1 MSVQSGYPVYS
12 LVVSYLQNRP
22 HNSHTSKQSYA
33 QANRLKCKYVKNT
46 SPAPAAESL
55 LWSWT
60 GHVFKQPLPKSLW
73 EQCNPFSHP
82 LCHPVFSGLTVSRKV
97 QTEKTGEVYLCN
109 SERQILSRYK
119 TPSLSLSLSYICQ
132 EHPSWVIPSTDV
144 MVPSANSPISSSSFL
159 PPSCHSQPRA
169 SHQTWEERVVIDKK
183 KWRIEGRNGS
193 SRLG

>member
-1 MSVQSGYPVYS
+1 MPGCQRGKKGQAQDWYLFYYLFLCWSINAAASLKSCKRTRRQSNVPARAAGQDQNRRRNNRARRWVCSQTVPGYPVYS

-46 SPAPAAESL
+46 SPAPAAECL

-82 LCHPVFSGLTVSRKV
+82 LCHPVFSGLTASRKV
-97 QTEKTGEVYLCN
+97 QT
-109 SERQILSRYK
+109 
-119 TPSLSLSLSYICQ
+119 
-132 EHPSWVIPSTDV
+132 
-144 MVPSANSPISSSSFL
+144 
-159 PPSCHSQPRA
+159 
-169 SHQTWEERVVIDKK
+169 
-183 KWRIEGRNGS
+183 
-193 SRLG
+193 